1 MTPLFKK
8 LNFKDQ
14 TQLCILGSPPEFGA
28 EMKKIEDFSTVVTS
42 AQKCKEI
49 EFALIFVKSKPEIDA
64 AVRSIKG
71 KIKGDAVLWF
81 AYPKG
86 TSKSYKVDIS
96 RDKGWDALGDAGF
109 EVVRA
114 VAIDD
119 DWSAMRFRK
128 AEYIA
133 KLTRDSRFALSKEG
147 KAKARKG

>member
-1 MTPLFKK
+1 
-8 LNFKDQ
+8 
-14 TQLCILGSPPEFGA
+14 
-28 EMKKIEDFSTVVTS
+28 MKKMGDFSTIITS
-42 AQKCKEI
+42 AGKCKEI

-64 AVRSIKG
+64 AFRSIKE

-86 TSKSYKVDIS
+86 TSKKYKVDIS
-96 RDKGWDALGDAGF
+96 RDKGWDTLGDGGF

-128 AEYIA
+128 AAFIA
-133 KLTRDSRFALSKEG
+133 KMTRDSRFALSKEG
-147 KAKARKG
+147 RAKAKARK

>member
-1 MTPLFKK
+1 MTPLLKK

-14 TQLCILGSPPEFGA
+14 SQLCIVDSPPEFEA
-28 EMKKIEDFSTVVTS
+28 EKKRMEEFATVVT
-42 AQKCKEI
+42 APGKCKEI
-49 EFALIFVKSKPEIDA
+49 DFALVFVKSRPAIDKA
-64 AVRSIKG
+64 FKSIEA

-86 TSKSYKVDIS
+86 TSKKYKVDIS
-96 RDKGWDALGDAGF
+96 RDKGWDTLGNAGF

-128 AEYIA
+128 AEFID
-133 KLTRDSRFALSKEG
+133 KMTRDSRFALSKEG
-147 KAKARKG
+147 KAKARK

>member
-1 MTPLFKK
+1 MTPLLKK

-14 TQLCILGSPPEFGA
+14 RQVCILDSPSEFEA
-28 EMKKIEDFSTVVTS
+28 EMKKMEAVAAIVTS
-42 AQKCKEI
+42 PKKCKEI
-49 EFALIFVKSKPEIDA
+49 DFALVFVKSKPGIEA
-64 AVRSIKG
+64 AFKSIKD

-86 TSKSYKVDIS
+86 TSKRYKVDIS
-96 RDKGWDALGDAGF
+96 RDKGWDALGKGGY

-128 AEYIA
+128 AQFID
-133 KLTRDSRFALSKEG
+133 KMTRDSRFALSKEG
-147 KAKARKG
+147 KAKAGK